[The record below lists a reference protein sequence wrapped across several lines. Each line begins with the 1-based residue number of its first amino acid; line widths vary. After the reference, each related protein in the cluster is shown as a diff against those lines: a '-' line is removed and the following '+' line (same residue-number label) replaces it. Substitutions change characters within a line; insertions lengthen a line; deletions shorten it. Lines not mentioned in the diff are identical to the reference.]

1 MNFAGT
7 ACRTR
12 LNNVS
17 FVPAAAVAHCPDMSG
32 RREQP
37 LSAHQPAR
45 AARSILAQWRGVDL
59 TEQERARTD
68 RTRKAAGVMPAVLK
82 RIGFDRKR
90 NDAEIIKVWGELID
104 PAVTAHARP
113 VGLNKGTLFVNVD
126 SNVWLSEIVRYRRHE
141 ILQRLQHA
149 FGAELIARISFRVG

>member
-1 MNFAGT
+1 MD
-7 ACRTR
+7 
-12 LNNVS
+12 NVR
-17 FVPAAAVAHCPDMSG
+17 FLPRAVVAHCLDMSG
-32 RREQP
+32 PREQP

-59 TEQERARTD
+59 TEQERARKD
-68 RTRKAAGVMPAVLK
+68 RTRTAASVMPSVLK
-82 RIGFDRKR
+82 RIGFDRR
-90 NDAEIIKVWGELID
+90 QNSAEIVKVWNELID
-104 PAVTAHARP
+104 PTVTAHARP